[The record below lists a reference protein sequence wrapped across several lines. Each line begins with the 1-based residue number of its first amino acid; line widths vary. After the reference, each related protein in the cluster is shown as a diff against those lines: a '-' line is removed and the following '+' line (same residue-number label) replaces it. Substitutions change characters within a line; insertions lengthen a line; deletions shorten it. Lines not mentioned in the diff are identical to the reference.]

1 MRNLKK
7 SEEILLLILTAA
19 LIGLFY
25 YQFVYKGVIQARMD
39 YDTSVLETE
48 LTAYQARLASMQ
60 SMEKEIESG
69 KNAADGIVAT
79 YNNQKQEIIALNNIF
94 ADADTFDLSFETPQ
108 AVDGDNTVRR
118 NISANFTAGSY
129 AKAKEMLT
137 ALYHCEYR
145 CLIRDISIS
154 PTGSSGNGQDANL
167 NNGPVQVS
175 LTVTFYETLYNAAS
189 TDGIDFQD
197 ADNGNN

>member
-7 SEEILLLILTAA
+7 SEEIILLILAA
-19 LIGLFY
+19 VLIGLFY

-48 LTAYQARLASMQ
+48 LTAYQARLASMKQ
-60 SMEKEIESG
+60 MEEEIDSG

-94 ADADTFDLSFETPQ
+94 ADADTFDFNFETPT

-118 NISANFTAGSY
+118 NISANFTAASY
-129 AKAKEMLT
+129 AKAKEMLA

-145 CLIRDISIS
+145 CLIRDITIS
-154 PTGSSGNGQDANL
+154 PTGNSGNGQDANL
-167 NNGPVQVS
+167 SSGPVQVS

-197 ADNGNN
+197 ADNGN